1 MIKDYKAIV
10 ENCYSQGIEL
20 YVEDGKLKYKSI
32 SGALSN
38 DILNELKSSREGLIE
53 FISIKQEKHNDKNL
67 YSPFPLSP
75 VQSSYL
81 FGRGDL
87 YSYGNVSCHIYQE
100 FSYNELD
107 VEKVQKIWNHLINKH
122 DMLRAV
128 IYQENYQEIL
138 EKVSEYKLK
147 TDDKMTIR
155 KELEEK
161 IYPLGEWPM
170 FDIGISKDD
179 GESIL
184 HFSMDF
190 LIADWSSIWLL
201 LTEFED
207 MYFDDFYNNESS
219 SLSFKDYRIYEERKK
234 ESLEY
239 EKAKEYW
246 KEKTVSLKSAPTLPI
261 KNIRENEIPKF
272 KRISMTLNKKYW
284 QKFKEIAQQKEITP
298 TAAVLTV
305 YSEILKKW
313 STNKDFSLNLTLFNK
328 KQIGKNIGSLVGDFT
343 NTSIISAKD
352 KQIPF
357 KKLASEFNEEI
368 FSNLDHSIYSGVEV
382 LRDLAKI
389 NGNKEFLLPYVFT
402 SAIGLIQ
409 KKLRGKYRYGI
420 SQTPQVFID
429 CQAMDTDLG
438 LQINWD
444 IRDKLF
450 EEGLVEDM
458 FKVFEDTLNQLAK
471 SEDIWDKKLTI
482 SIPNWQKEERMN
494 VNDTEKVFLK
504 NTLIFDFL
512 KNVIND
518 PEKIAIIDSKKS
530 LSYNEVYKKAVEIAI
545 TLREKSINKGDYV
558 VVKLPHNADQ
568 VSCILGILMIGA
580 AYVPVDIDTSKKRFE
595 SIVKQ
600 CNSKVVITDKEFNEK
615 FAEIINV
622 KNIEVEKDMIE
633 TFKVEDI
640 DPYSIA
646 YVIFT
651 SGTTGVP
658 KGVLISHSAALNTIC
673 DINERFGVTK
683 KDSILAISKLNFDL
697 SVYDIFG
704 MLSVGGTIVYPNEE
718 DYLNP
723 IHWDELVKEYSISV
737 WNTVPALMELYVS
750 FLKEKSKSRESM
762 QLILLSGDWV
772 PLKMPDTLK
781 KAFPKSK
788 IIALGG
794 ATEASIWSNY
804 HEYKEL
810 EDWWNSIPYGKPLSN
825 QQFYVL
831 DERLEDC
838 PVYCEGNLYIS
849 GSGLAEGYLGDEK
862 LTKEKFFIHPKINL
876 RLYSTGDLGRYL
888 PGGEIEFLG
897 RKDNQVKIRGYRI
910 ELGEIKNA
918 LIEQDEISDALV
930 RVNKQKQDLPIEAIV
945 TLSVEKDNIHN
956 IFNEKIKDLN
966 AVTSL
971 YEKVLSSSKYNEIC
985 KTRDEI
991 CLHALLNALL
1001 ELGIFTK
1008 VDDAKYNYDEENIKN
1023 LSSKYTWLLNRWIN
1037 QLEESN
1043 IIYNEK
1049 DNCYTIPKTLEKNI
1063 INQKWDGIFS
1073 KWENAYGDINLFHYI
1088 KNNIDNLIG
1097 LLQGKIDPVGILYPE
1112 GSDIYTKAL
1121 YETSINS
1128 ILINEYYCKFL
1139 EKYIKEQKGRKIRI
1153 LEIGAG
1159 TGATAKKLIDILGDE
1174 DYEYH
1179 FTDSQK
1185 YFLPAA
1191 RNYFNNNKKVLVYKF
1206 NVDEDPIEQG
1216 LEYNY
1221 FDIIVAAYVLENAKN
1236 IPKSLKHIRNL
1247 AAPKGYLLFS
1257 EPVKNEPWILVSQA
1271 FMMQEPLDDF
1281 RENIFFLTPEQW
1293 LKLLSLEDDS
1303 SKSYIFPEETFLLY
1317 NLGAILFI
1325 KQFKKNYTLIDR
1337 EKIYDKLNIYLP
1349 QYMILSSILFTE
1361 SFKLNRNGKV
1371 DILKNFELMPKLDK
1385 DTFVKIEKIEEKLD
1399 SLEEEIMIICS
1410 KLFGNQQLNRTSN
1423 FYDYGADSLI
1433 LAKVATELKNS
1444 LKLSIPF
1451 EVLLRGLINNP
1462 TVADTSLFIKGYVHP
1477 INNDIKYKTDE
1488 FIYTKIYKMSGT
1500 NQEQRIRILIHGA
1513 FGNLENFNS
1522 LATELAQQNQGDIL
1536 VVGVSDVDKYLDMK
1550 PIDIV
1555 PKLSDIYYE
1564 KIMKHGFKNV
1574 QIIGYSFSGVVAI
1587 EIARSLLESG
1597 IEIDNLSII
1606 EGGSISEINSDELTL
1621 EFVFLKAFKIS
1632 VSDLK
1637 LQQISILDDIFKD
1650 SYSYENVLTVTS
1662 VLSKLRLESDREI
1675 IKNLNHKIQEER
1687 FDTYFRVLEEKKEKI
1702 LSRRSF
1708 SELYKIFKK
1717 SFEAQMYIPD
1727 MYFGDIDYYIAQ
1739 DNTGAYKH
1747 FNLLLD
1753 NWRDNVIGNI
1763 NKYYIP
1769 GDHYSAVQDT
1779 ENAKILA
1786 ELLKIK

>member
-930 RVNKQKQDLPIEAIV
+930 RVNKQKQGDRK
-945 TLSVEKDNIHN
+945 SV
-956 IFNEKIKDLN
+956 
-966 AVTSL
+966 V
-971 YEKVLSSSKYNEIC
+971 
-985 KTRDEI
+985 
-991 CLHALLNALL
+991 
-1001 ELGIFTK
+1001 
-1008 VDDAKYNYDEENIKN
+1008 
-1023 LSSKYTWLLNRWIN
+1023 
-1037 QLEESN
+1037 
-1043 IIYNEK
+1043 
-1049 DNCYTIPKTLEKNI
+1049 
-1063 INQKWDGIFS
+1063 
-1073 KWENAYGDINLFHYI
+1073 
-1088 KNNIDNLIG
+1088 
-1097 LLQGKIDPVGILYPE
+1097 
-1112 GSDIYTKAL
+1112 
-1121 YETSINS
+1121 
-1128 ILINEYYCKFL
+1128 
-1139 EKYIKEQKGRKIRI
+1139 
-1153 LEIGAG
+1153 
-1159 TGATAKKLIDILGDE
+1159 
-1174 DYEYH
+1174 
-1179 FTDSQK
+1179 
-1185 YFLPAA
+1185 
-1191 RNYFNNNKKVLVYKF
+1191 
-1206 NVDEDPIEQG
+1206 
-1216 LEYNY
+1216 
-1221 FDIIVAAYVLENAKN
+1221 
-1236 IPKSLKHIRNL
+1236 
-1247 AAPKGYLLFS
+1247 
-1257 EPVKNEPWILVSQA
+1257 
-1271 FMMQEPLDDF
+1271 
-1281 RENIFFLTPEQW
+1281 
-1293 LKLLSLEDDS
+1293 
-1303 SKSYIFPEETFLLY
+1303 
-1317 NLGAILFI
+1317 
-1325 KQFKKNYTLIDR
+1325 
-1337 EKIYDKLNIYLP
+1337 
-1349 QYMILSSILFTE
+1349 
-1361 SFKLNRNGKV
+1361 
-1371 DILKNFELMPKLDK
+1371 
-1385 DTFVKIEKIEEKLD
+1385 
-1399 SLEEEIMIICS
+1399 
-1410 KLFGNQQLNRTSN
+1410 
-1423 FYDYGADSLI
+1423 
-1433 LAKVATELKNS
+1433 
-1444 LKLSIPF
+1444 
-1451 EVLLRGLINNP
+1451 
-1462 TVADTSLFIKGYVHP
+1462 
-1477 INNDIKYKTDE
+1477 
-1488 FIYTKIYKMSGT
+1488 
-1500 NQEQRIRILIHGA
+1500 
-1513 FGNLENFNS
+1513 
-1522 LATELAQQNQGDIL
+1522 
-1536 VVGVSDVDKYLDMK
+1536 
-1550 PIDIV
+1550 
-1555 PKLSDIYYE
+1555 
-1564 KIMKHGFKNV
+1564 
-1574 QIIGYSFSGVVAI
+1574 
-1587 EIARSLLESG
+1587 
-1597 IEIDNLSII
+1597 
-1606 EGGSISEINSDELTL
+1606 
-1621 EFVFLKAFKIS
+1621 
-1632 VSDLK
+1632 
-1637 LQQISILDDIFKD
+1637 
-1650 SYSYENVLTVTS
+1650 
-1662 VLSKLRLESDREI
+1662 
-1675 IKNLNHKIQEER
+1675 
-1687 FDTYFRVLEEKKEKI
+1687 
-1702 LSRRSF
+1702 
-1708 SELYKIFKK
+1708 
-1717 SFEAQMYIPD
+1717 
-1727 MYFGDIDYYIAQ
+1727 
-1739 DNTGAYKH
+1739 
-1747 FNLLLD
+1747 
-1753 NWRDNVIGNI
+1753 
-1763 NKYYIP
+1763 
-1769 GDHYSAVQDT
+1769 
-1779 ENAKILA
+1779 
-1786 ELLKIK
+1786 